1 MVPQYSNAPRVP
13 PLPRLPADP
22 ATTYNRPMAMPN
34 LSGSS
39 RTSATLRIA
48 PLTPTIGAEVHGI
61 DLTRPL
67 DDATLAELQDAW
79 ARHLVLF
86 FREQDLTFEQHMALG
101 RRFGELHIHPAAPKD
116 AEHPEIL
123 VVHGDDKVEFVAGS
137 LWHTD
142 VSCDIE
148 PPMASMLRIVQ
159 IPSCGGDTLF
169 ASMYAAYE
177 GLSDRMQ
184 RFLTG
189 LTGVHEGE
197 QYYRGRYG
205 KGTLRDDDYP
215 SAEHPVIRTH
225 PVTGKPALYVNEGFT
240 TRIKDLPVAESDAV
254 LAFLFRHCAQPDYHC
269 RFRWRE
275 NSVAF
280 WDNRCTQHL
289 AIWDYYPETRHGY
302 RVTIKGDAPFYD
314 PGRGQ

>member
-1 MVPQYSNAPRVP
+1 
-13 PLPRLPADP
+13 
-22 ATTYNRPMAMPN
+22 MAMPN
-34 LSGSS
+34 LSESS
-39 RTSATLRIA
+39 QPAASLRIA
-48 PLTPTIGAEVHGI
+48 PLTPTIGAEVHDI

-67 DDATLAELQDAW
+67 DDATLAELKDAW

-86 FREQDLTFEQHMALG
+86 FRDQDLTFEQHKALG
-101 RRFGELHIHPAAPKD
+101 RRFGELHIHPAAPKN
-116 AEHPEIL
+116 AEHPELL
-123 VVHGDDKVEFVAGS
+123 VVHGDDKVEFVGGS

-159 IPSCGGDTLF
+159 VPLSGGGDTLF
-169 ASMYAAYE
+169 SSMYAAYE

-189 LTGVHEGE
+189 LTAVHEGE

-240 TRIKDLPVAESDAV
+240 TRIKDLPAAESDAV
-254 LAFLFRHCAQPDYHC
+254 LAFLFRHCAQPDHHC
-269 RFRWRE
+269 RFQWRE

-314 PGRGQ
+314 PDRGP

>member
-269 RFRWRE
+269 RFQWRE